1 MDSLLEDDIKNS
13 IYNSIETDGTIPTAI
28 SGLNTTLT
36 GIKDTVSQILEAY
49 KTNPT
54 SNSNSSN
61 QNSNDAAKN
70 KVQEAISKQKAK
82 EAAEKERN
90 SMLNSAI
97 KFINKNATK
106 VLGKK
111 SDYSYLN
118 QKIWDMTNGG
128 VLFSDKIQKLAD
140 ILGVTYNGDDKTGNV
155 YKKLKSLGLPGFS
168 KGGVISIGDIEKQL
182 KENGDTTLVSGKQGE
197 RILTQAQ
204 NDLFERFVGSLPELN
219 QIINTAKPLID
230 MPKIPDMQ
238 PVSRNMNNIVSI
250 DNITLPN
257 VKNYDEFKTQMFRDM
272 QTDRKFENMIEN
284 MSIDKL
290 DKNYNSLKKLK
301 HRF

>member
-1 MDSLLEDDIKNS
+1 M
-13 IYNSIETDGTIPTAI
+13 
-28 SGLNTTLT
+28 
-36 GIKDTVSQILEAY
+36 
-49 KTNPT
+49 
-54 SNSNSSN
+54 
-61 QNSNDAAKN
+61 
-70 KVQEAISKQKAK
+70 
-82 EAAEKERN
+82 
-90 SMLNSAI
+90 
-97 KFINKNATK
+97 
-106 VLGKK
+106 
-111 SDYSYLN
+111 
-118 QKIWDMTNGG
+118 
-128 VLFSDKIQKLAD
+128 
-140 ILGVTYNGDDKTGNV
+140 
-155 YKKLKSLGLPGFS
+155 
-168 KGGVISIGDIEKQL
+168 
-182 KENGDTTLVSGKQGE
+182 SGKQGE

-219 QIINTAKPLID
+219 QIINTAKPLVD

-238 PVSRNMNNIVSI
+238 PVSRNMNNIVNV